1 MGSDL
6 HAPAATPPPVA
17 APTPDRP
24 VAGDAP
30 MDAQEAAQRR
40 TQRRRFAMGLAW
52 LLGSLAASNAIFLAT
67 GAWRDGWW
75 LQLGVNFVLVVLIA
89 ERIGRVVPPRRRS
102 LYERT
107 LAFGFP
113 VLALVAWQVIV
124 DVGILS
130 ATWFPPPTH
139 IARALWDL
147 SVNYDRFSHTSLL
160 GRPWLIPEM
169 FRKSGWTGVW
179 SLFAESHVWATLGR
193 VFGGFV
199 LGAIPG
205 ILLGVVMGVNKTVR
219 LMLDTTLSAIY
230 VLPKIA
236 IFPIVMLMFS
246 DPFGEG
252 PKIVVVALSVFF
264 LMTINTMAGVRD
276 IDPVYLMAGRNYG
289 AHGMRLL
296 RHVILPAALPVIFA
310 GLRLALGTALI
321 VIISVEFLR
330 AKQGVGFITF
340 YYWEVLDPEKM
351 YAGLLVV
358 MILGILLTQAL
369 QGIERRVMPW
379 QHR

>member
-1 MGSDL
+1 MTPL
-6 HAPAATPPPVA
+6 HDAPAGATATVA
-17 APTPDRP
+17 MPDNVRPQMHANAHAFWAP
-24 VAGDAP
+24 
-30 MDAQEAAQRR
+30 
-40 TQRRRFAMGLAW
+40 
-52 LLGSLAASNAIFLAT
+52 LLLLLAALIGWNVVFFAFGLWFT
-67 GAWRDGWW
+67 LWW
-75 LQLGVNFVLVVLIA
+75 LGLVGDFVLVVLIA
-89 ERIGRVVPPRRRS
+89 ERVGRVVPPRRRA

-124 DVGILS
+124 DAGILS
-130 ATWFPPPTH
+130 PTWFPQPTR
-139 IARALWDL
+139 IARALWEL
-147 SVNYDRFSHTSLL
+147 TVSYDRFSHTSLL
-160 GRPWLIPEM
+160 GRPWLIPEA
-169 FRKSGWTGVW
+169 FRQSGVQGAW
-179 SLFAESHVWATLGR
+179 SLLAESHVWATLAR
-193 VFGGFV
+193 VALGFF
-199 LGAIPG
+199 LGSIPG
-205 ILLGVVMGVNKTVR
+205 ILLGVVMGMNQTVR

-264 LMTINTMAGVRD
+264 LMTINSMAGVRD
-276 IDPVYLMAGRNYG
+276 IDPVFLMAGRNYG
-289 AHGMRLL
+289 AHGWRLL
-296 RHVILPAALPVIFA
+296 RHVIIPAALPVIFA

-351 YAGLLVV
+351 YAGLVVV
-358 MILGILLTQAL
+358 MILGILLTHIL
-369 QGIERRVMPW
+369 QWIERRVMPW
-379 QHR
+379 QRG

>member
-1 MGSDL
+1 MNEM
-6 HAPAATPPPVA
+6 
-17 APTPDRP
+17 RQP
-24 VAGDAP
+24 VAGRIATSLGDTP
-30 MDAQEAAQRR
+30 QR
-40 TQRRRFAMGLAW
+40 AMGGGNNRPVWIALAW
-52 LLGSLAASNAIFLAT
+52 FAAALAAWNGLLAATGLWSPLWHLALLG
-67 GAWRDGWW
+67 
-75 LQLGVNFVLVVLIA
+75 NFVLIVLVC
-89 ERIGRVVPPRRRS
+89 ERIGRAVPPRNRKA
-102 LYERT
+102 YERA

-113 VLALVAWQVIV
+113 ILALIAWQLIV
-124 DVGILS
+124 DAGILNP
-130 ATWFPPPTH
+130 TWFPQPTR

-147 SVNYDRFSHTSLL
+147 TVSYDRYSETSLI
-160 GRPWLIPEM
+160 GRPWLIPEQFQAGGM
-169 FRKSGWTGVW
+169 AGVW

-193 VFGGFV
+193 VFIGFV

-205 ILLGVVMGVNKTVR
+205 ILLGVVMGVNQTVR

-236 IFPIVMLMFS
+236 IFPIVMLMFA

-276 IDPVYLMAGRNYG
+276 IDPVFLMAGRNYG
-289 AHGMRLL
+289 AHGLSL
-296 RHVILPAALPVIFA
+296 FRHVIIPAALPVIFA

-330 AKQGVGFITF
+330 AKQGVGYMTF
-340 YYWEVLDPEKM
+340 YYWEVLSPEKM

-358 MILGILLTQAL
+358 MVLGVVLTAGL
-369 QGIERRVMPW
+369 QWFQRKAMPW
-379 QHR
+379 QRD